1 MKLEIM
7 PPDDNGSFNFPQ
19 PCKGLFNQN
28 CHSHCLSKWLLILT
42 LTLKLTAIFYLT
54 NVSLCKALDLI
65 ILPLK
70 DLELEGK

>member
-1 MKLEIM
+1 MIM
-7 PPDDNGSFNFPQ
+7 AP
-19 PCKGLFNQN
+19 LI
-28 CHSHCLSKWLLILT
+28 SHNHVKDCSTKIVILTVRILT